1 MDIEIPYEPRPLQ
14 QQLHNN
20 LKRFNVICC
29 HRRFG
34 KTVFAVNYL
43 IITAC
48 EKPNAR
54 LAYIAPTYRQ
64 GKAVAYDYLKE
75 YTEPLMKLGGSK
87 HETELKIDLWNGSR
101 IQIFGADNPD
111 SLRGLGFDG
120 VCLDEFALMSPRTW
134 TEIVRPAISDKL
146 GYVIFI

>member
-34 KTVFAVNYL
+34 KTVFAVNHL

-75 YTEPLMKLGGSK
+75 YTEPLMRLGGSK

-111 SLRGLGFDG
+111 SLRGLG
-120 VCLDEFALMSPRTW
+120 VDECVWMNLPLCHLVHGQR
-134 TEIVRPAISDKL
+134 L
-146 GYVIFI
+146 